1 MNLKLRFKN
10 KATLLALL
18 LCVVAFVY
26 QICGIIGIVPP
37 VAQEDITQLVGVV
50 LNLLVGLGVLVD
62 PTTQG
67 VADSAQALAYEAPK
81 SALDET
87 YTDNRMDMND
97 IGAAMDPDFELDLE
111 NVKEKSEEEPTE

>member
-10 KATLLALL
+10 KATLLALV

-26 QICGIIGIVPP
+26 QVCGIMGIVPP

-67 VADSAQALAYEAPK
+67 VTDSAQALTYETPK
-81 SALDET
+81 SVLDET
-87 YTDNRMDMND
+87 YQDTRMDTND
-97 IGAAMDPDFELDLE
+97 IGAVTDPDLELDL
-111 NVKEKSEEEPTE
+111 SSMDEEDK